1 MADDDDADLFDYA
14 HARPSDPATSH
25 EAVPVNLS
33 EQAWRVLQA
42 YKCDRPLLDHDA
54 SRLVGHDCHQRCSD
68 LRAVGFIERTGER
81 AMTPSRK
88 AGYVCRITPAGWSYL
103 RGRE

>member
-33 EQAWRVLQA
+33 EQAWRVLKPTSA
-42 YKCDRPLLDHDA
+42 TARCRR
-54 SRLVGHDCHQRCSD
+54 RLPPC
-68 LRAVGFIERTGER
+68 RA
-81 AMTPSRK
+81 
-88 AGYVCRITPAGWSYL
+88 
-103 RGRE
+103 